1 MHCKI
6 QTYTCTYY
14 FVIKRG
20 NGYEQ
25 RNKIFKINGGT

>member
-1 MHCKI
+1 M
-6 QTYTCTYY
+6 QTYICTYY
-14 FVIKRG
+14 FVKKAG